1 MNSHNEYVST
11 AADGFVKQN
20 KALVQ
25 SIRKFT
31 AKLQTQDFIGIIIFF
46 ALLPMGFLYAVTF
59 PLSFWNL
66 FYGWLMRVV
75 PCSLLGLNVYLNALM
90 LIKVGPNSNGDILPS
105 VVKAAFHFC
114 HQCQTNSP
122 PRSFHCPVCDFCVL
136 RRDHHCSFTAS
147 CVGHFNQR
155 YFVAAVFNLWPI
167 ALVCC
172 VWNWNVLLLAF
183 SPLSPLDLL
192 KWVFPHVALL
202 LRSITFYQ
210 FLVVLAFAFSLITLL
225 FTTYLIAAQLF
236 GFWRGQTRVEFLM
249 EVHAYNVSFREN
261 LAQGLGTRW
270 PLILLSPFITSPL
283 ESDGTFFGTR
293 EREAIGKSTKYF

>member
-1 MNSHNEYVST
+1 M
-11 AADGFVKQN
+11 
-20 KALVQ
+20 
-25 SIRKFT
+25 
-31 AKLQTQDFIGIIIFF
+31 
-46 ALLPMGFLYAVTF
+46 
-59 PLSFWNL
+59 

-90 LIKVGPNSNGDILPS
+90 LIKVGPNSHGNILPS

-122 PRSFHCPVCDFCVL
+122 PRSFHCPVCDICIL

-167 ALVCC
+167 ALFCC
-172 VWNWNVLLLAF
+172 IWNWNVLLLAF
-183 SPLSPLDLL
+183 SPLSPFDLL

-202 LRSITFYQ
+202 LRSITLYQ
-210 FLVVLAFAFSLITLL
+210 FFVVLAFAFSLITLL

-261 LAQGLGTRW
+261 IAQGLGTRW
-270 PLILLSPFITSPL
+270 PLILLSPFIPSPL